1 VTVREPVLELNVLP
15 FQVSEFSHP
24 LAE

>member
-15 FQVSEFSHP
+15 FQVSKFSHA